1 MCGRILL
8 DASCLVA
15 AFGRWGPRLLT
26 AVVRG
31 TGVTVV
37 VPKHAIT
44 PLQPLLYT
52 DAAVQLATV

>member
-1 MCGRILL
+1 
-8 DASCLVA
+8 
-15 AFGRWGPRLLT
+15 LLT

-52 DAAVQLATV
+52 DAAVQVATV